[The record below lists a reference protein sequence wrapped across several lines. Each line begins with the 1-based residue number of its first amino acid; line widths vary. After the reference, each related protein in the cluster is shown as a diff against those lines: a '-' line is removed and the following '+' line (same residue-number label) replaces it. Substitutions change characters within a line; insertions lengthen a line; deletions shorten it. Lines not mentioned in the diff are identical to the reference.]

1 MNAEDQKIKSN
12 EPQEVVDG
20 PTEVVDG
27 ATKVDDQAAE
37 VVESEAVEN
46 VIELFPEGIR
56 SSELEEARKSAQES
70 QERFLRV
77 QADFD
82 NFRRRSR
89 TEKEVSAKYASQQLI
104 EHLLPVVD
112 NFERALS
119 SSKVTKD
126 FDSLIKGI
134 EMTSTQLEQILSQ
147 EGLKPIESVGVP
159 FNPDFHQAIHK
170 VESDAHEE
178 GIILEEIQK
187 GYMLKD
193 KVLRPALVK
202 VSM

>member
-27 ATKVDDQAAE
+27 ATKVVDQAAE

-46 VIELFPEGIR
+46 VIELFPEDIR
-56 SSELEEARKSAQES
+56 SSELAEARKSAQES

-104 EHLLPVVD
+104 EQLLPVVD

-119 SSKVTKD
+119 SSKVAKD